1 MPPTKRGAHVRAS
14 RLSIARSIAST
25 ALPTGTGLRMNAGML
40 PCSVRVDGCAKDART
55 RSVSMKPKY
64 AQPARAPV
72 VDSSTRSASVSAST
86 PAFEAVYGPISGAW
100 LAAASDA
107 TFSR

>member
-1 MPPTKRGAHVRAS
+1 
-14 RLSIARSIAST
+14 AST
-25 ALPTGTGLRMNAGML
+25 ALATGTGLRMNAGML
-40 PCSVRVDGCAKDART
+40 LCRGCVEDCANDART

-86 PAFEAVYGPISGAW
+86 PAFDAVYGPISGAW

-107 TFSR
+107 AVSREPLRCAISQSDER